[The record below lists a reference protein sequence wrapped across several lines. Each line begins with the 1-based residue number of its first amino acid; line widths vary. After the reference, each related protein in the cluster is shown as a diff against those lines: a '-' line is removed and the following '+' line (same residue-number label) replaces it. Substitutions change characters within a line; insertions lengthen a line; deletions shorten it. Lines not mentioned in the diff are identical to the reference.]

1 METARQNRNVSDTDD
16 RRPYGYA
23 TNSSITYR
31 FIMSYEILST
41 IESPADVKALSDEQ
55 LTELCAEIREKLI
68 EVISVNGG
76 HLSSN
81 LGTVELTVAL
91 HKVFDCPRDSV
102 VFDVG
107 HQSYTHKMLTG
118 RYDRIGTIRREGG
131 LSGFPKRSESEYDA
145 FNAGHASTSI
155 SAALGIAKAKQ
166 LAGDPSYTVAII
178 GDGSLTGGLAYEGLN
193 NAGQHKKNF
202 IVILNDNRM
211 SISRNVGAMA
221 RYLSSIR
228 MQPWYRRLKRGTE
241 RALSKVPLLGKPVS
255 ELLKR
260 SKSKVKHVMYRHTIF
275 DKLGL
280 SYYGPVDGHNMED
293 LINALNTV
301 KQSKDP
307 ALLHVVTKKGK
318 GYKYAEDDSA
328 SYHGI
333 GSFNVDTGE
342 PISSKKNF
350 SAVFGRKLRELAG
363 ADSRVCAVTAAMRT
377 GTGLQD
383 FVKLY
388 KDRFF
393 DVGIAEEHAV
403 TFSAGLALS
412 GMLPVFAVY
421 STFLQRSYDQ
431 LIHDASM
438 QKAHLVLAID
448 RAGVVGEDGETHQGL
463 FDVSMLN
470 AVPNTTVYSPCYFD
484 GLQNALTAA
493 LFEDEG
499 LVAVRYPRGGE
510 GEKPEDYSRENINY
524 ELYGDRDAKLLLITY
539 GRLFSEAVAAREILK
554 EQGIDLCILKLCRI
568 KPIDERAVKLAS
580 SFKTIRFF
588 EEGMRSGS
596 VAERFRDLLDEANYG
611 GTYKVTAVE
620 NTYVQHASVKST
632 LKTLGLDAE
641 SMAERIKKDIEVSA

>member
-1 METARQNRNVSDTDD
+1 MA
-16 RRPYGYA
+16 
-23 TNSSITYR
+23 
-31 FIMSYEILST
+31 YEILSK

-55 LTELCAEIREKLI
+55 LLQLCAEIREKLI
-68 EVISVNGG
+68 DVISVNGG

-81 LGTVELTVAL
+81 LGVVELTVAM
-91 HKVFDCPRDSV
+91 HRVFDCPSDSI

-118 RYDRIGTIRREGG
+118 RYDAIDTIRREGG
-131 LSGFPKRSESEYDA
+131 LSGFPKRSESDCDA

-155 SAALGIAKAKQ
+155 SAALGIAKAKL
-166 LAGDPSYTVAII
+166 LAGDSSYTIAVI

-228 MQPWYRRLKRGTE
+228 MQPWYRRLKHGTE
-241 RALSKVPLLGKPVS
+241 IVLAKLPLLGKPVG
-255 ELLKR
+255 EVLKR
-260 SKSKVKHVMYRHTIF
+260 SKSKVKHVMYRNTIF

-293 LINALNTV
+293 LINAMNTV
-301 KQSKDP
+301 RQSKDP

-342 PISSKKNF
+342 PISSKENF
-350 SAVFGRKLRELAG
+350 SAVFGRKLCELAE

-403 TFSAGLALS
+403 TFCAGLALN

-431 LIHDASM
+431 LIHDVSM
-438 QKAHLVLAID
+438 QKAHMVLAVD

-470 AVPNTTVYSPCYFD
+470 AIPETTVYSPCYFD
-484 GLQNALTAA
+484 GLENSLTAA
-493 LFEDEG
+493 LFEDDG
-499 LVAVRYPRGGE
+499 LVAVRYPRGAE
-510 GEKPEDYSRENINY
+510 GEKPAGCKRENINY
-524 ELYGDRDAKLLLITY
+524 EIYGDRDADVLLVTY
-539 GRLFSEAVAAREILK
+539 GRLFNEAVAAREILK
-554 EQGIDLCILKLCRI
+554 QQGRELCILKLCRI
-568 KPIDERAVKLAS
+568 KPIDERAVRLAS
-580 SFKTIRFF
+580 DFQRIHFF

-596 VAERFRDLLDEANYG
+596 VADRFRDMLDEQNYRG
-611 GTYKVTAVE
+611 SYRVSAVDE
-620 NTYVQHASVKST
+620 LYVQHAAVKSS
-632 LKTLGLDAE
+632 LKELGLDAQ
-641 SMAERIKKDIEVSA
+641 SMAQRLTKEAGVSV